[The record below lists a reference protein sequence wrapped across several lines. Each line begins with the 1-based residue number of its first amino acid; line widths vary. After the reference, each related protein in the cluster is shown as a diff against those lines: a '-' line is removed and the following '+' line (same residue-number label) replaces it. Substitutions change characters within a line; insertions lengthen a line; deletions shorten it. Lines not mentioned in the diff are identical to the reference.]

1 MLPPRTSRRR
11 RPLERGLLVLTL
23 AAVLAPAT
31 ARADEIVADL
41 PRDTPISAYGGLV
54 AWSGYEEATARY
66 RLVIRRGDTN
76 KVVPIA
82 GSPRAF
88 DVSLGPDRR
97 GRVVALYTRCR
108 TPASGRMRETG
119 CDIYRYDVRSQRELK
134 LRSVSS
140 PAFDEAHPAQWRDRL
155 TFVRRARTYVKD
167 GYDHTPDPHAK
178 SKLRVLL
185 DCDIPYVKT
194 LSSRRTSRRLDR
206 GQCGVTTAMTIRDA
220 RIVQV
225 SDEDQ
230 GGAGS
235 EAQVRLLRSGGG
247 RARLLAR
254 EGGGEGGYSP
264 YASPSQSASA
274 VFLTRTGNR
283 EPMNFVRI
291 DLRSGRRSEVDP
303 RLPLG
308 GSVVRDE
315 RGTFWYVQA
324 PEPQDNFGNSPPP
337 FCTRSFPTRSSPL
350 LQPCRLVRASADPFS
365 RARRVLPPRL
375 TRSGPL
381 DLLIVGRF
389 GDPLAVSGELSR
401 AVVARE
407 AVVGREPLA
416 GVTLDLLRNSDIGGD
431 GTTWQATGATTSTDA
446 AGRWSFAFPAP
457 PSQAYYLVIAR
468 SLGVATSK
476 FGLHVSA
483 KVTLTVAGGSF
494 AGAVTPA
501 QPGRNVEIQRLDMDG
516 EGMLN
521 GNPRCS
527 PPDAGQ
533 RFCNPAAWI
542 TTATVALTGSA
553 TTFSATVPGPGT
565 YRAILQGGIRPDGS
579 PTRPDVYGGESL
591 QLRVGPNPP
600 ADPRAHSTPAFRGAA
615 VRTPR

>member
-1 MLPPRTSRRR
+1 MSYILPPRSFRQRRL
-11 RPLERGLLVLTL
+11 LELGLLALTL
-23 AAVLAPAT
+23 PAVLAPAT
-31 ARADEIVADL
+31 AHADEIVADL

-54 AWSGYEEATARY
+54 AWSGYDEAAAHY

-76 KVVPIA
+76 AVQPIA

-88 DVSLGPDRR
+88 DVTLGPDRD

-108 TPASGRMRETG
+108 TPARGRTRETG
-119 CDIYRYDVRSQRELK
+119 CDIYRYDVRSQREQK

-140 PAFDEAHPAQWRDRL
+140 PTFDEAHPAQWRDRL

-167 GYDHTPDPHAK
+167 GYDHTPDPHSK
-178 SKLRVLL
+178 SKQRVLL

-225 SDEDQ
+225 SDQNQ

-235 EAQVRLLRSGGG
+235 EAQVRLLRSSGG

-264 YASPSQSASA
+264 YASPSQSTSA

-291 DLRSGRRSEVDP
+291 DLRSGRKSEVDP

-308 GSVVRDE
+308 GRVARDE

-324 PEPQDNFGNSPPP
+324 PEPHDDFGPPPP
-337 FCTRSFPTRSSPL
+337 FCTRTFPTRSSPL
-350 LQPCRLVRASADPFS
+350 VQPCRLVRASADPFS
-365 RARRVLPPRL
+365 RDQRVLAPRLL
-375 TRSGPL
+375 TRSRP
-381 DLLIVGRF
+381 DDIVGHF
-389 GDPLAVSGELSR
+389 GDPRAISGELTR

-407 AVVGREPLA
+407 AIVGREPLA
-416 GVTLDLLRNSDIGGD
+416 GVTLDLLRNSDIGRGE
-431 GTTWQATGATTSTDA
+431 GTTWQPTGATTTTDA

-457 PSQAYYLVIAR
+457 QSQAYYLVIAR
-468 SLGVATSK
+468 PLAVATSK
-476 FGLHVSA
+476 FGLHV
-483 KVTLTVAGGSF
+483 LGS
-494 AGAVTPA
+494 
-501 QPGRNVEIQRLDMDG
+501 R
-516 EGMLN
+516 
-521 GNPRCS
+521 
-527 PPDAGQ
+527 
-533 RFCNPAAWI
+533 
-542 TTATVALTGSA
+542 
-553 TTFSATVPGPGT
+553 
-565 YRAILQGGIRPDGS
+565 
-579 PTRPDVYGGESL
+579 
-591 QLRVGPNPP
+591 
-600 ADPRAHSTPAFRGAA
+600 
-615 VRTPR
+615 